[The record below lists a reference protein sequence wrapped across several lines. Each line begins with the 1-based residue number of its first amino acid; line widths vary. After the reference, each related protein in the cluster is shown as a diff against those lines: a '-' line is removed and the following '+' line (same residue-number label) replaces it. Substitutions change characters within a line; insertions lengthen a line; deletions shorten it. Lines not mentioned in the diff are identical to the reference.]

1 MSRRKHHDIPTP
13 LSRGRSRFEAWR
25 RTRSVGTRIPER
37 LWTLAVKLA
46 DVHGLNRTASAL
58 RLDYY
63 TLKRRVES
71 KNSHTRS
78 ATPAFVEFSPPP
90 VVAPRECVIDLE
102 DHSGA
107 TMRVHLRGCEVP
119 DLVALG
125 RSFWSGE

>member
-1 MSRRKHHDIPTP
+1 M
-13 LSRGRSRFEAWR
+13 GA
-25 RTRSVGTRIPER
+25 RIPQR

-46 DVHGLNRTASAL
+46 DAHGLNRTASAL

-63 TLKRRVES
+63 ALKRRVAS
-71 KNSHTRS
+71 TSAQAGS
-78 ATPAFVEFSPPP
+78 ATPAFVELSPPA
-90 VVAPRECVIDLE
+90 VAAPLECVIEFE

-107 TMRVHLRGCEVP
+107 TMRIHLRSCEVP